1 MAFSVRATGCIGLAV
16 TAITGAPAFAQQTPP
31 EDTVIIT
38 STRRE
43 ASAQSLPV
51 SVAVLGEREIGEI
64 DSLDSIADRVAGLQ
78 VAISNGS
85 QATFQI
91 RGLGAV
97 DHQALTPSAAAVH
110 VDGVFLATNVQA
122 SALAYDLKRIE
133 VLKGPQ
139 GAIQGRNAASGSVN
153 VFTATPTDTTEGYLK
168 ASAGLYAHKS
178 LEGALSGPL
187 ADGVT
192 GRIAGRMLFE
202 GPALK
207 NVGGPANAGGRSK
220 QLGLRGALDFDL
232 AGDSQLLLRAHAEI
246 DKGIN
251 PAPRNSSVVV
261 QDHELSI
268 GADGVQP
275 TDNSFSGASAEY
287 ATTLGSWTIK
297 SLTAVEAFRQRYGF
311 DFDGMPTPLANLSYD
326 RDFQQISQEITGA
339 TRWSGGSLI
348 VGVSLATEDFAQDYL
363 IWCGT
368 LNTSTLAGTCAY
380 PGAAG
385 RVGPQPASTAPAVS
399 LLTHIDQQRDM
410 GALFASLDLALDAD
424 TTLTVGGRQ
433 TVERIEG
440 AGYGEHIY
448 ADGIRALNNRSGVGL
463 ARGENAIDENHFTG
477 MLALQRRIGDFGNV
491 YASFGQGY
499 KSGGFNGE
507 VANNVTHYQDEG
519 LFHAETVDAYEV
531 GFKGDLFNR
540 VSLEA
545 AYFWQTIDAP
555 QARIFVAFP
564 LPGGGL
570 ITSNSLANLHEAR
583 VSGVDVSA
591 VWRASDTLRITGGVV
606 ALDSEINQPASAS
619 GADNAATFDGKPL
632 PFASDLSVTLGLQ
645 ESWSLPNDARLGLD
659 VFVKHQSAYFLDA
672 EGRADRRQGPVTLLD
687 STLRWS
693 PSDHLDF
700 EIWGRNLLDEDY
712 AVSGYG
718 FVGYNTFRSQPAMW
732 GVAIKAHL

>member
-1 MAFSVRATGCIGLAV
+1 MAFSIRAAGCLGL
-16 TAITGAPAFAQQTPP
+16 TASVIAGAPAFAQRPP
-31 EDTVIIT
+31 SDDTVIIT
-38 STRRE
+38 SARRE
-43 ASAQSLPV
+43 STAQSLPV

-64 DSLDSIADRVAGLQ
+64 DSLDNIADRVAGVQ

-122 SALAYDLKRIE
+122 SSLAYDLKRVE

-153 VFTATPTDTTEGYLK
+153 IFTATPTDTPEAY
-168 ASAGLYAHKS
+168 AEVSAGLYAHKS
-178 LEGALSGPL
+178 IEGALSGPL
-187 ADGVT
+187 ADGVS
-192 GRIAGRMLFE
+192 GRVAGRMVFE
-202 GPALK
+202 GPALE
-207 NVGGPANAGGRSK
+207 NVGGPANAGGRTK
-220 QLGLRGALDFDL
+220 QFGLRGAVDFDL
-232 AGDSQLLLRAHAEI
+232 GGDSQLLLRAHAEA

-251 PAPRNSSVVV
+251 PAPRNSSLTVE
-261 QDHELSI
+261 DHQISV
-268 GADGVQP
+268 GADGLQP
-275 TDNSFSGASAEY
+275 TDNTFAGASAAY
-287 ATTLGSWTIK
+287 STSLGAWTIK
-297 SLTAVEAFRQRYGF
+297 SSTAVETFRQRYGF
-311 DFDGMPTPLANLSYD
+311 DFDGMPAPLANLSYD
-326 RDFQQISQEITGA
+326 RDFQQVSQEVTA
-339 TRWSGGSLI
+339 STKWSGGDFIGGL
-348 VGVSLATEDFAQDYL
+348 SLATDDFSQDYL

-399 LLTHIDQQRDM
+399 LLTHMDQQRDM
-410 GALFASLDLALDAD
+410 GAVFATVDLSIDAD
-424 TTLTVGGRQ
+424 TTLTIGGRQ
-433 TVERIEG
+433 TIERIEG
-440 AGYGEHIY
+440 QGFGEHIY
-448 ADGIRALNNRSGVGL
+448 ADGVRALNNRSGVGP
-463 ARGENAIDENHFTG
+463 AIGANAIDEDHFTG
-477 MLALQRRIGDFGNV
+477 MLAVQRRLGDFGNI

-507 VANNVTHYQDEG
+507 VANNVTHYQDAG

-531 GFKGDLFNR
+531 GYKGDVLSNL
-540 VSLEA
+540 SLEA
-545 AYFWQTIDAP
+545 AYFWQAIDAP

-570 ITSNSLANLHEAR
+570 ITSNSLANLHEAT
-583 VSGVDVSA
+583 VSGVDISA
-591 VWRASDTLRITGGVV
+591 VWRATETLRITGGVV

-619 GADNAATFDGKPL
+619 GADNATAFDGKPL
-632 PFASDLSVTLGLQ
+632 PFASDLSITLGIQ
-645 ESWSLPNDARLGLD
+645 ETWALPNDARLGLD
-659 VFVKHQSAYFLDA
+659 IFVKHQSEYFLDA

-693 PSDHLDF
+693 PTNHLDV
-700 EIWGRNLLDEDY
+700 ELWGRNLLDKDY

-732 GVAIKAHL
+732 GVSLRAHL

>member
-1 MAFSVRATGCIGLAV
+1 MVFSLRAASCVGIA
-16 TAITGAPAFAQQTPP
+16 AAAMTGAPALAQRSAP

-38 STRRE
+38 SARRE
-43 ASAQSLPV
+43 AAAQSLPL
-51 SVAVLGEREIGEI
+51 SVAVLGERDLSEI
-64 DSLDSIADRVAGLQ
+64 DSLDNIADRVAGVQ

-122 SALAYDLKRIE
+122 SALAYDLKRVE

-153 VFTATPTDTTEGYLK
+153 IFTATPTDAPEGYIK
-168 ASAGLYAHKS
+168 ASAGTFASKS
-178 LEGALSGPL
+178 VEGALSGPL
-187 ADGVT
+187 AEGVS
-192 GRIAGRMLFE
+192 GRVAGRMLFE
-202 GPALK
+202 GPALE
-207 NVGGPANAGGRSK
+207 NVGGPANAGGRKK

-232 AGDSQLLLRAHAEI
+232 GGDSQLLLRAHAEV

-251 PAPRNSSVVV
+251 PAPRNSSLTV
-261 QDHELSI
+261 QDHQISI
-268 GADGVQP
+268 GADGLQP
-275 TDNSFSGASAEY
+275 TDNSFTGASVDY
-287 ATTLGSWTIK
+287 STTLGGWTIK
-297 SLTAVEAFRQRYGF
+297 SLTAFEAFQQRYGF
-311 DFDGMPTPLANLSYD
+311 DFDGMPAPLANLSYD
-326 RDFQQISQEITGA
+326 RDFQQVSQEVTAA

-348 VGVSLATEDFAQDYL
+348 AGVSLATEDFSQDYL

-368 LNTSTLAGTCAY
+368 LNASTLAGTCAY

-385 RVGPQPASTAPAVS
+385 RVGPTPASTAPAVS

-410 GALFASLDLALDAD
+410 GAVFATVDLAIDPD
-424 TTLTVGGRQ
+424 TTLTIGGRQ

-440 AGYGEHIY
+440 AGFGQHIY
-448 ADGIRALNNRSGVGL
+448 ADGVRALNNRSGIGPAVGK
-463 ARGENAIDENHFTG
+463 NAIDENRFTG
-477 MLALQRRIGDFGNV
+477 MLALQRRLGDFGNV

-519 LFHAETVDAYEV
+519 LFRAETVDAYEV
-531 GFKGDLFNR
+531 GFKGDVFSVLS
-540 VSLEA
+540 VEA
-545 AYFWQTIDAP
+545 AYFWQAIDAP

-570 ITSNSLANLHEAR
+570 ITSNSLANLYEAT

-591 VWRASDTLRITGGVV
+591 VWRATDTLRITGGVV
-606 ALDSEINQPASAS
+606 ALDSEINQPPSAS
-619 GADNAATFDGKPL
+619 GADNALAFDGKPL

-645 ESWSLPNDARLGLD
+645 ESWALPNDGRLGLD
-659 VFVKHQSAYFLDA
+659 VFVKHQSEYFLDA

-693 PSDHLDF
+693 PNDHLDF
-700 EIWGRNLLDEDY
+700 EIWGRNLLDKDY

-718 FVGYNTFRSQPAMW
+718 FVGYNTFRSQPATW
-732 GVAIKAHL
+732 GVSIKTQL